1 MRAQSTRRSDGVDF
15 ALSLPEREYHSG
27 QRAHRTLSEP
37 RHVDVT
43 GDYAYAVVPATMTF
57 DLTGK
62 QITQTGSVFTVALRK
77 VGGEWR
83 LTASSARNS
92 CGIRLFL
99 LIRTGPG
106 ARRSRS
112 AENDHSSNRGFA

>member
-57 DLTGK
+57 DLRG
-62 QITQTGSVFTVALRK
+62 QQVTQSDSVYTVALRK
-77 VGGEWR
+77 VGAGWF
-83 LTASSARNS
+83 LTAWAWAK
-92 CGIRLFL
+92 
-99 LIRTGPG
+99 G
-106 ARRSRS
+106 AS
-112 AENDHSSNRGFA
+112 